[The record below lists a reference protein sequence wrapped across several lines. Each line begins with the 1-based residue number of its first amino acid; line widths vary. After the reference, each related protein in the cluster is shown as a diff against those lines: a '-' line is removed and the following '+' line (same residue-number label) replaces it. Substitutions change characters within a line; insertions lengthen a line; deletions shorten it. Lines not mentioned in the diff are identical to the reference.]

1 MLSNVECNFL
11 KPACEGEIRLTLSA
25 NEFNIYLYFSYPILQ
40 RYRDNGNITHIITFK
55 EDRRWNNLED
65 IPSYLQF

>member
-40 RYRDNGNITHIITFK
+40 RYRDNSNITHIITFK
-55 EDRRWNNLED
+55 EDRRWINLED